1 MVDDYSK
8 EIRDLEA
15 QHDDLVQAEGDQ
27 ETIQD
32 LGRQIDILH
41 ALYARAR
48 QLFERGL
55 DDPDLRAGLKI
66 RGYGDWTLDN
76 VYAFVYEAAVELPS
90 TGHHAFLREIAA
102 TDFERLLLPVPLP

>member
-1 MVDDYSK
+1 VVDDYSK

-48 QLFERGL
+48 QLFVRGL

-76 VYAFVYEAAVELPS
+76 VYAFVYERSVELPED
-90 TGHHAFLREIAA
+90 GHGAFLVGIREA
-102 TDFERLLLPVPLP
+102 DFAGQLRA